1 MTQEDCVI
9 VSRSAIDWLKKHY
22 PQLCVKAGLCERVAG
37 RLYTKTFGAT
47 GRLKAEQQEPVEAT
61 PYNLK
66 RIAWELE
73 RTAVGDGFYGN
84 ALRVAKDMPGTTPKD
99 RSVLD
104 RYATGTQTG
113 TDHVHLQWLALR
125 LYNKDDSKNGV
136 QT

>member
-1 MTQEDCVI
+1 MNIIEVLKQALEALENAKHKFHGKSLEWLEWNNDP
-9 VSRSAIDWLKKHY
+9 AIANLTAAIEMLEK
-22 PQLCVKAGLCERVAG
+22 
-37 RLYTKTFGAT
+37 
-47 GRLKAEQQEPVEAT
+47 QEPVKAT
-61 PYNLK
+61 PCNLK

-84 ALRVAKDMPGTTPKD
+84 ALRVAKDMPGITMED

-113 TDHVHLQWLALR
+113 ADHVHLQWLAQW